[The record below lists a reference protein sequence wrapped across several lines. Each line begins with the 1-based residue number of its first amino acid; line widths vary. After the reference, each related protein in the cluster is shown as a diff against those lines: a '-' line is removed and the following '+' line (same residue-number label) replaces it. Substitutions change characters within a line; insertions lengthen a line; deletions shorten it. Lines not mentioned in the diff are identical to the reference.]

1 MSGSWSLC
9 RREAQ
14 NATRAVV
21 GGEPERAVRP
31 LAHIADAF
39 AQLLQQA
46 LLLDHFVAV
55 NFEPHQHLADQRAEE
70 EAAAPRREAIAGVE
84 GHAGGSD
91 RRHPILQRLLHAGLV
106 RALVNLGAA
115 VVDAV
120 ADHRPAV
127 ILALLD
133 NVDLIAAARSVLVL
147 P

>member
-1 MSGSWSLC
+1 MIGCGRVEKLRVGTMTSPPARVSYSAILRGDNGRAISRRHYAIVREQCRKRFCPAYARGADNARAMSGSWSLC

-31 LAHIADAF
+31 LAHIADTF

-70 EAAAPRREAIAGVE
+70 QAAAPRR
-84 GHAGGSD
+84 
-91 RRHPILQRLLHAGLV
+91 
-106 RALVNLGAA
+106 
-115 VVDAV
+115 
-120 ADHRPAV
+120 
-127 ILALLD
+127 
-133 NVDLIAAARSVLVL
+133 
-147 P
+147 